1 MFTGRRLISLSLYCD
16 FGEITPALRSEM
28 QMCGC
33 DGNVD
38 GVKLFSVRKV
48 ILTKTEGGTDRK
60 RSLMKQSQSLE
71 ISLDTKA
78 VYNVFCK

>member
-1 MFTGRRLISLSLYCD
+1 MFTGRRSNSLSLYCD
-16 FGEITPALRSEM
+16 FGDITPALKSEM

-48 ILTKTEGGTDRK
+48 ILTKTKGGREGLTGRD
-60 RSLMKQSQSLE
+60 L
-71 ISLDTKA
+71 
-78 VYNVFCK
+78 

>member
-1 MFTGRRLISLSLYCD
+1 
-16 FGEITPALRSEM
+16 M

-48 ILTKTEGGTDRK
+48 ILTKRGTDRK
-60 RSLMKQSQSLE
+60 RYFMKQNLG

-78 VYNVFCK
+78 VNNVFGN